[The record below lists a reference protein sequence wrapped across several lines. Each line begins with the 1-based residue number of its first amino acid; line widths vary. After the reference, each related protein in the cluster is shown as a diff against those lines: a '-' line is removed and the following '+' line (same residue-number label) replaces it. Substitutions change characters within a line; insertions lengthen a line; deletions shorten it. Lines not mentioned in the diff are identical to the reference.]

1 MPGNSQF
8 RRGRGFLPR
17 ANHDHGFY
25 KWLVLVNIMV
35 GTFMAVLDS
44 TIVNVGLT
52 NIMNTFGT
60 SVDKIEWIMTAYML
74 VMAVMLPASGWIADH
89 FGYKRSYF
97 AALFF
102 FTLGS
107 LLCGFAWN
115 ETILIAFRVIQGL
128 GAGLL
133 MPVGMAILTRTF
145 PPEKRGMALGFWG
158 IASAASV
165 SFGPVIGGYL
175 IDNFSWHAIFLVNIP
190 VGILG
195 LAATIIIQKEYKTE
209 NIRSFDFGGAISMG
223 IFLTSFLLA
232 LACGN
237 SSWNTGGWHSNF
249 IITCFVLSAIGFAV
263 FLYID
268 LRIEHPIVELR
279 LLKDFNFSI
288 ANIVFFI
295 FGFGMFGST
304 FLLPLFLQNSLGYTA
319 LQAGLVFLPVGV
331 IQAIL
336 SPVSGIVSDR
346 INPKIPA
353 FIGIGALGI
362 GLYMQNFL
370 SLDSSNFQIILPL
383 IVRGIGMGMIM
394 APLGTLAMG
403 KLPPQ
408 KLAQASGLFN
418 VIRQLGGSFGV
429 AVMGT
434 ILSHQVV
441 VHSANYF
448 QAVKR
453 YSPTFK
459 NSVLSMRTMIEQFS
473 GKSMKEALSISQ
485 MSILQNVANQA
496 FVKSICDDFLIA
508 GLATFLSLIPLLMIR
523 YHKKQTGKGSARSA
537 ESPPDLG

>member
-1 MPGNSQF
+1 MPENSRF
-8 RRGRGFLPR
+8 RRGGGFLPR
-17 ANHDHGFY
+17 ANHDHDY
-25 KWLVLVNIMV
+25 YPWLVLINVMV

-60 SVDKIEWIMTAYML
+60 SVDKIEWIMTGYML

-115 ETILIAFRVIQGL
+115 ETVLIACRVIQGL

-158 IASAASV
+158 IAAAASV

-195 LAATIIIQKEYKTE
+195 LAATVIIQKEYRTE
-209 NIRSFDFGGAISMG
+209 KARSFDFGGAISMAV
-223 IFLTSFLLA
+223 FLTFLLLA

-237 SSWNTGGWHSNF
+237 SSWNTDGWHSNF
-249 IITCFVLSAIGFAV
+249 IITCFVLSAIGFAT
-263 FLYID
+263 FLYFD
-268 LRIEHPIVELR
+268 LRIEHPLIDLR

-304 FLLPLFLQNSLGYTA
+304 FLLPLYLQNSLGYTA
-319 LQAGLVFLPVGV
+319 LQAGMVFLPIG
-331 IQAIL
+331 ILQAIM
-336 SPVSGIVSDR
+336 SPVSGVLADR

-353 FIGIGALGI
+353 FIGIVLLGI
-362 GLYMQNFL
+362 GLHMQNYL
-370 SLDSSNFQIILPL
+370 SLDSSNFQIVLPL
-383 IVRGIGMGMIM
+383 LVRGIGMGMII
-394 APLGTLAMG
+394 APLGTLAMS
-403 KLPPQ
+403 KMPPQ

-418 VIRQLGGSFGV
+418 VIRQIGGSFGV

-441 VHSANYF
+441 IHSANYF
-448 QAVKR
+448 QAVNR
-453 YSPTFK
+453 YSPAFQH
-459 NSVLSMRTMIEQFS
+459 SVLGTRTMIEQFS
-473 GKSMKEALSISQ
+473 GKNIGDALAISQ
-485 MSILQNVANQA
+485 MSIFQNAANQA
-496 FVKSICDDFLIA
+496 FVQAVCDDFLIA
-508 GLATFLSLIPLLMIR
+508 GLATFFCLIPLLMLR
-523 YHKKQTGKGSARSA
+523 YQKKENAKGVSVSSM
-537 ESPPDLG
+537 E